1 MSFPSFQVD
10 STVVT
15 LQFALLLRDG
25 FANSDQLQGDV
36 TAVSG
41 TIDGEQ
47 KDSSGAF
54 LFYDLKPGAQTI
66 AVSSGTD
73 TPYYL
78 SATIKVTV
86 PKPPALWPA
95 FPDVTLANKALLLS
109 DPAQTAEYILQ
120 RQAATLQ
127 PTTNY
132 PFPAG
137 STLIRGTVLHGGLP
151 LAGASVQQAGGTDPA
166 YITGADG
173 QFVLYSSSPPAI
185 PQSVTVNATQGA
197 FAGSAKVTVIRG
209 LTVSATTINI

>member
-10 STVVT
+10 STVVK

-41 TIDGEQ
+41 TIAGEQ
-47 KDSSGAF
+47 KDSSGTF
-54 LFYDLKPGAQTI
+54 LFYDLKSVAQTI

-78 SATIKVTV
+78 
-86 PKPPALWPA
+86 PAKIAVNLPMLPVLWPA
-95 FPDVTLANKALLLS
+95 FPDVTLANPALLLS
-109 DPAQTAEYILQ
+109 DPGQTPAYITQ
-120 RQAATLQ
+120 RRAATLL
-127 PTTNY
+127 PTTQY

-173 QFVLYSSSPPAI
+173 QFVLYLSSPPAI

-197 FAGSAKVTVIRG
+197 LAGSAQVTVIRG